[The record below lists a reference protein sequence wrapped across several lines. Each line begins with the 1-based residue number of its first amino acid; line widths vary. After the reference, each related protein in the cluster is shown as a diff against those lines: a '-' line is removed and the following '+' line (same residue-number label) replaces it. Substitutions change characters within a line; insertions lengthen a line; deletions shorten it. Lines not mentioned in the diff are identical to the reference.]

1 MSARRFFRKLAGR
14 KITGLY
20 ELSTPKIHRTVL
32 AAIESSGQRL
42 IGNCLDIGSGG
53 GQLLRLIAA
62 RYALTPFACD
72 YINGLMETPGQKVE
86 LVDLNRE
93 NLPYPDGY
101 FALATCIETIEHLE
115 NFRAMVREIYRV
127 LKPGGLA
134 VISTPNVLNLRSRFR
149 YFSSGFYNLFG
160 PLAPEESRL
169 PGPRGHITPV
179 NWFYLAHA
187 MQSAGFQNVQPR
199 IDKYQRRSVPAFVLF
214 AVPIHLMDRAV
225 HRRDAKRYRTLND
238 QNRWAVRL
246 MNSRDLLLGRTL
258 IVTATKPA

>member
-20 ELSTPKIHRTVL
+20 QLSTPEIHRAVL
-32 AAIESSGQRL
+32 EAIENAGHRL
-42 IGNCLDIGSGG
+42 NGNCLDIGSGG

-62 RYALTPFACD
+62 RHSLTPYACD
-72 YINGLMETPGQKVE
+72 FLNGLMETPGQKVE

-93 NLPYPDGY
+93 TLPYPADHFG
-101 FALATCIETIEHLE
+101 LVTCIETIEHLE
-115 NFRAMVREIYRV
+115 NFRAVVREIYRV
-127 LKPGGLA
+127 LKPGGMA
-134 VISTPNVLNLRSRFR
+134 VISTPNILNLRSRLR

-187 MQSAGFQNVQPR
+187 LVSSGFQNIHATV
-199 IDKYQRRSVPAFVLF
+199 DKYQRRSIPAFVFL
-214 AVPIHLMDRAV
+214 AIPIRVMDLTV
-225 HRRDAKRYRTLND
+225 HRRDARKYQTLND
-238 QNRWAVRL
+238 DNRWAVRL

-258 IVTATKPA
+258 IVTAAKPA